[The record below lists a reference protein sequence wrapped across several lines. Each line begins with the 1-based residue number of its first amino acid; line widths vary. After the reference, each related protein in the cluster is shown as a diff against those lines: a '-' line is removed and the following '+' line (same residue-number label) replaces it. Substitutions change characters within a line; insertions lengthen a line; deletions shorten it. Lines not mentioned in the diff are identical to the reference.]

1 MTEYQVTFGTAE
13 FVFMGV
19 VRGGYTII
27 VFKAENAERQKPGI
41 EPISEDKGH
50 DRGQQ
55 QKQRIHDPFP
65 LLDAMPMIIPV
76 SSLSPRIIF
85 WMLKALI
92 TILHGRRISTRCDG
106 HKGIRIAITD

>member
-13 FVFMGV
+13 FVFRGA

-27 VFKAENAERQKPGI
+27 IFKAENAERQKPGI

-50 DRGQQ
+50 CCGQQ

-76 SSLSPRIIF
+76 SSLSLI
-85 WMLKALI
+85 ALFS
-92 TILHGRRISTRCDG
+92 GC
-106 HKGIRIAITD
+106 